1 MARAPSPPSP
11 PLAPITSSSVSYELF
26 DPSIT
31 GPIVTRSKKAENER
45 SFSKTDSS
53 TAQEANPLAGGD
65 INDVADHQKAPLEV
79 LHMVEWTDRNGY
91 RKQNFHSNKP
101 FPAFEIATKPLQ
113 PPEDLDSEAGEP
125 ILEVITPISG
135 WAPPEKSSDTGLIDL
150 KDIAVDDIGKTKI
163 IIHSP
168 LLIAAI
174 RSVVTYYPD
183 YDFTSEP
190 FVSTEP
196 HPVLMHH
203 LPELRALHSRTAAAP
218 SNGSGINQQA
228 THEHLHHLLNA
239 LEPAIHR
246 HISPAEVR
254 ISKPRPTITF
264 DTLWLIFKPG
274 VDVYVKWSKDFKD
287 VIFTG
292 VVQAT
297 STKEPEWRRS
307 KPRFDIEIWV
317 LESDGSKM
325 GRTAGTRSIEWF
337 EDECEITSLEHYPAS
352 YWDAQDAGVR
362 RRAIEARGHRHYKVL
377 RSEPQQMRY
386 DGRPYSS
393 RREAYHGPVIIDLQA
408 ALQSEDFTDDVSSG
422 WTFLSHELASP
433 QSDKPGTPWLEY
445 STVKLRSKTSLTDH
459 QAFLLQPMIAGYALN
474 IKAWRILNVEN
485 LSESTFRSTA
495 MDNLVMDERTRNI
508 IQAVCHEQSEAWKID
523 YVQGKGEGQTV
534 LLHGPPG
541 VGKTYTVECISEAT
555 KRPLISLTAAD
566 IMEDEAEI
574 ERELTKWFSMAARW
588 QAVLLLDEAD
598 IFLER
603 REGGQIKRN
612 GIVSTFL
619 RKMEYF
625 KGLLFLTTNRI
636 GHIDDAFLSRVSVVI
651 HYNRLDQTTR
661 QKIWQGFFQKLEK
674 DMQTRSQQASH
685 EPPKPK
691 IEISNEAKFYV
702 LYNPTVEALE
712 WNGREIRNALQT
724 AICLAGYKA
733 TKNGRAD
740 QPICVTPDDFESVV
754 HLSSAFRGYMQS
766 IQNKDEISRA
776 RANLDRNDMYGI
788 KK

>member
-393 RREAYHGPVIIDLQA
+393 RREAVSCLSPSEVVGAHRSKYHGPVIIDLQA

-474 IKAWRILNVEN
+474 IKAWSKLDCPIG
-485 LSESTFRSTA
+485 LSCT
-495 MDNLVMDERTRNI
+495 
-508 IQAVCHEQSEAWKID
+508 
-523 YVQGKGEGQTV
+523 
-534 LLHGPPG
+534 
-541 VGKTYTVECISEAT
+541 
-555 KRPLISLTAAD
+555 
-566 IMEDEAEI
+566 
-574 ERELTKWFSMAARW
+574 
-588 QAVLLLDEAD
+588 
-598 IFLER
+598 
-603 REGGQIKRN
+603 
-612 GIVSTFL
+612 
-619 RKMEYF
+619 
-625 KGLLFLTTNRI
+625 
-636 GHIDDAFLSRVSVVI
+636 
-651 HYNRLDQTTR
+651 
-661 QKIWQGFFQKLEK
+661 
-674 DMQTRSQQASH
+674 
-685 EPPKPK
+685 
-691 IEISNEAKFYV
+691 
-702 LYNPTVEALE
+702 
-712 WNGREIRNALQT
+712 
-724 AICLAGYKA
+724 
-733 TKNGRAD
+733 
-740 QPICVTPDDFESVV
+740 
-754 HLSSAFRGYMQS
+754 
-766 IQNKDEISRA
+766 
-776 RANLDRNDMYGI
+776 
-788 KK
+788 